1 MTDESPA
8 RSGPL
13 ARNDDAPP
21 ETRRL
26 RMRSSSS
33 TRRPAAA
40 VAGSRRPAPAAG
52 RVKPGHHADG
62 LNSLLFDRNPCPM
75 WILDAATLRFLAV
88 NEAAVR
94 IYGYSRDEFLAM
106 TLKDL
111 HPAEEVPRMIRRLTG
126 GTEGPPD
133 TWRHKM
139 KGGHF
144 LDVSVMSS
152 DLEFRRRRARLMLI
166 EDVTDRLRE
175 RRRRE
180 ESERLMMRAQQL
192 AQLGSWHWDFRTG
205 VTGWSEE
212 LARIC
217 GDPPGSP
224 APSFESFLHRVH
236 AEDRDRL
243 AAIVAGTMKDGRTVP
258 VDFRI
263 VRSDGAIRWLHAYS
277 EVSFDDDGRPDRMM
291 GFAQDITARK
301 EAEEELAETER
312 RMRQIAEA
320 IQDVFYLSDARTNQV
335 IYVNPAFEKVWG
347 RPAETIL
354 ARPRSWL
361 EAVHPDDRERIQAS
375 LERFK
380 PSSEAPDW
388 SEEFRILRPDGAVR
402 WLWVRSFPIRS
413 RKGEVVRF
421 AGVERDIT
429 ERRQAEDT
437 IRSLLRITWELNAT
451 LDVDALMEELVKE
464 TLNLVGAAS
473 GCAGLKAAGGM
484 VCHTFF
490 HRGAGVPFHHTWAA
504 GQGLPGRML
513 GAAACVRGD
522 EADLDLAL
530 RDRFGVRSA
539 ICAPL
544 VDARWAPL
552 GFFMLCDRV
561 DGQPFGRDDEEKLLA
576 VAQAASVAIQNAI
589 AYRRLQET
597 TEALRA
603 AEAKY
608 RDIFENAAFGI
619 GQSTPD
625 GRVRAANPTL
635 ARMLGYDSPEDL
647 IASVTDI
654 GREIYVDQNRR
665 EDGRRILEERGSM
678 SDFEAELRR
687 RDGSTIWVSMNLRA
701 VRDESGTV
709 LYFEGAM
716 QDVTQRKRAEDLLR
730 EVSGRLLQTQS
741 EERRRIARELHDSTA
756 QSLAA
761 LALNLGLV
769 GRSADGLGEAE
780 RRRLEESQDLAQQ
793 CCREI
798 RTLSYLLHP
807 PALDETDLWSAVRW
821 YAEGFTHRSG
831 IKVNLTMPRG
841 VGRLPQDVET
851 TLFRI
856 VQESLANIHRH
867 SRSRR
872 ARIRIARREARI
884 TLTVRD
890 HGRGMPRP
898 PAEDRAGETPAA
910 GHAALGVGIAGMRER
925 VRQLG
930 GQFEID
936 SDPRGTSVRVE
947 IPLSAGH

>member
-1 MTDESPA
+1 VDA
-8 RSGPL
+8 SGEL
-13 ARNDDAPP
+13 QF
-21 ETRRL
+21 
-26 RMRSSSS
+26 
-33 TRRPAAA
+33 
-40 VAGSRRPAPAAG
+40 
-52 RVKPGHHADG
+52 
-62 LNSLLFDRNPCPM
+62 LLFDRNPCPM
-75 WILDAATLRFLAV
+75 WIFDAETLAFLAV
-88 NEAAVR
+88 NEAAIR
-94 IYGYSRDEFLAM
+94 EYGHSREEFLSM
-106 TLKDL
+106 TIRDIR
-111 HPAEEVPRMIRRLTG
+111 PPEDVPLLLAYLSGATADYR
-126 GTEGPPD
+126 PD
-133 TWRHKM
+133 SWRHRK
-139 KGGHF
+139 KDGS
-144 LDVSVMSS
+144 LVDVTVTTSS
-152 DLEFRRRRARLMLI
+152 LEFHGRPARLALI
-166 EDVTDRLRE
+166 EDVTGRLRE
-175 RRRRE
+175 RRQRE
-180 ESERLMMRAQQL
+180 ESERQLLRAQQL
-192 AQLGSWHWDFRTG
+192 AQLGSWQWDLQTG
-205 VTGWSEE
+205 ATGWSEE

-224 APSFESFLHRVH
+224 APGYEAFLQRVH

-243 AAIVAGTMKDGRTVP
+243 AAIVAGVLADGRPVP

-263 VRSDGAIRWLHAYS
+263 VRADGEVRWLHAYS
-277 EVSFDDDGRPDRMM
+277 EASFDDAGRPNRLI
-291 GFAQDITARK
+291 GFAQDITGRK
-301 EAEEELAETER
+301 TAEEEVAETER

-320 IQDVFYLSDARTNQV
+320 IQDVFYLSDARTDRV
-335 IYVNPAFEKVWG
+335 LYVNPAFEKVWG

-354 ARPRSWL
+354 AQPRSWL
-361 EAVHPDDRERIQAS
+361 EAVHPHDRERIQAS

-380 PSSEAPDW
+380 PSSESPEW

-473 GCAGLKAAGGM
+473 GCAGLRTTEGM
-484 VCHTFF
+484 LCQTFF
-490 HRGAGVPFHHTWAA
+490 RGGERVPFRHCWPA
-504 GQGLPGRML
+504 GRGLPGRML
-513 GAAACVRGD
+513 GAAACVRGG
-522 EADLDLAL
+522 EADIDPEL

-552 GFFMLCDRV
+552 GFFMLCDRK
-561 DGQPFGRDDEEKLLA
+561 DGQPFGRDDEEKLMA
-576 VAQAASVAIQNAI
+576 VAQAASVAIQNAL
-589 AYRRLQET
+589 AYRKLQEAA
-597 TEALRA
+597 EALQA

-608 RDIFENAAFGI
+608 RDIFESATFGI

-625 GRVRAANPTL
+625 GGIRAANPAL
-635 ARMLGYDSPEDL
+635 ARMLGYDSPEEL
-647 IASVTDI
+647 IASIDDL
-654 GREIYVDQNRR
+654 GRQIYVDQKRR
-665 EDGRRILEERGSM
+665 EEGRRILEQRGSM

-687 RDGSTIWVSMNLRA
+687 RDGSTIWASMTLRS
-701 VRDESGTV
+701 VRDGSGAV
-709 LYFEGAM
+709 LYFEGAI

-769 GRSADGLGEAE
+769 ARSADGLGEAE
-780 RRRLEESQDLAQQ
+780 RQRLDDSQQLAQQ

-821 YAEGFTHRSG
+821 YAEGFTRRSG
-831 IKVNLTMPRG
+831 IKVDLTMPRG

-867 SRSRR
+867 SRSRQ
-872 ARIRIARREARI
+872 ARIRIARRAAHV

-890 HGRGMPRP
+890 QGRGMPP
-898 PAEDRAGETPAA
+898 LPAEDGAGETPPG

-930 GQFEID
+930 GRFEID